1 MCRGVPARVLESD
14 GVLAKVD
21 FGGSIKDVLVL
32 DRDIKPGDLVIV
44 HAGTIIG
51 KIEDSEVMN
60 TLEIYRDLAE
70 ASLVDEGVDPDEAK
84 EIVDEWIKK
93 LLR

>member
-1 MCRGVPARVLESD
+1 MCWGVPARVLESD